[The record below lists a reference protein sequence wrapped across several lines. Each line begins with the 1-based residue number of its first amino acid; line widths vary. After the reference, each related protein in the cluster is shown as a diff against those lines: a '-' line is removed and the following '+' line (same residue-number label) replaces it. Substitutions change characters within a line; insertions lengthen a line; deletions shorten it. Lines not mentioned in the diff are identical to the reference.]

1 MPLQDG
7 TPRIQYKEPR
17 DSQGR
22 PATGGFNWPIVLAVA
37 AIVALLVILTGFL
50 SDDEVGNSRVN
61 APSST
66 PPSVQQPDT
75 TPPVNQNPSQ

>member
-7 TPRIQYKEPR
+7 TPRVQYNEPR

-22 PATGGFNWPIVLAVA
+22 PTTGGFYWPIAFTVA
-37 AIVALLVILTGFL
+37 AIVVLLVILTGFF
-50 SDDEVGNSRVN
+50 SDGEVGNSRVN

-75 TPPVNQNPSQ
+75 SPPVDQNPSQ

>member
-7 TPRIQYKEPR
+7 TPRVKYNEPR
-17 DSQGR
+17 NSQGR
-22 PATGGFNWPIVLAVA
+22 PSTRGIYGPIALTVA
-37 AIVALLVILTGFL
+37 AIIALLFILAGFL
-50 SDDEVGNSRVN
+50 SDDEVDNSRVN

-75 TPPVNQNPSQ
+75 TPPINQNPSQ